1 MAAGVSAP
9 ADVLAPSATR
19 VAATAPS
26 ARLLL
31 GVFTA
36 AVFTSAFLL
45 FLVQPL
51 FSKMVL
57 PLLGG
62 SPAVW
67 NTCMLFFQAALLA
80 GYAWAWATTR
90 WLPPRGQMLTHLGLL
105 ALAALALPVAT
116 GGAAPAGG
124 AAPVPW
130 LLALMAA
137 TVGLPFFVLSATGPL
152 LQRWF
157 SHTGHPDAANPYFL
171 YAASNLGSTL
181 ALLGYPFLLEPRLRL
196 AEQSGAWTAGYAVLV
211 ALVAGCAAL
220 LWRSAPSSTGAAAQP
235 EPQAVGEVRAV
246 TWRVR
251 AWWVLLALVPSSL
264 LLSVTTYMTTD
275 ISPVPLLWVVPLAL
289 YLLTFTVAFSRRPVV
304 PHRWATALQVPLLVG
319 LAISLFLGMATAPTR
334 AIPLHLVVFA
344 VTALVCHGELARLRP
359 PVSHLTE
366 FYLWIAVGGV
376 LGGALNV
383 LVAPLLFP
391 WMEEY
396 ALMLVAACLVRP
408 RREDGR
414 AMVPRLHLVLV
425 GMVGLSL
432 LFFRH
437 PDLVPGPGW
446 LMVALPPTLLGVAAM
461 GFRHHPVRLAL
472 CVGALLGLDMA
483 EAYRSP
489 DVLLAERSFYGRFRV
504 MRAAG
509 AVERF
514 HVLYHGSTL
523 HGAQARSVARRGE
536 PLTYYLPHG
545 PFGQMMAGLPER
557 PGRRVGV
564 VGLGTG
570 SSAAYGQ
577 AGEEWTFYELD
588 PHMARVASDTTLFTY
603 LADSQARVAVTLG
616 DARLSLRDTPAGRY
630 DLLVLDAFSSDAIP
644 VHLMTREALDLYMSR
659 LAPGGVVAFHISNRY
674 LQLEPV
680 LAALAR
686 ERGLHARLGAT
697 REGTK
702 RKFDTEA
709 RWVVLARREEDLGS
723 LARDPRWVPVE
734 AEVGVEAWTDDF
746 SNLLGVF
753 AW

>member
-1 MAAGVSAP
+1 MSAP
-9 ADVLAPSATR
+9 TETPLPSAARRAPT
-19 VAATAPS
+19 AAPS

-31 GVFTA
+31 AVFTV

-90 WLPPRGQMLTHLGLL
+90 WLAPRGQTLAHLALL
-105 ALAALALPVAT
+105 ALAALALPVAV

-137 TVGLPFFVLSATGPL
+137 TVGLPFFALSATGPL

-181 ALLGYPFLLEPRLRL
+181 ALLGYPFLVEPRLRL
-196 AEQSGAWTAGYAVLV
+196 AEQSGAWTAGYAVLL

-220 LWRSAPSSTGAAAQP
+220 LWRSAPSTMAAGAAQP
-235 EPQAVGEVRAV
+235 VEEAAGEVRLV
-246 TWRVR
+246 TGRVR
-251 AWWVLLALVPSSL
+251 AWWTLLALVPSSL
-264 LLSVTTYMTTD
+264 LLSVTTYITTD

-289 YLLTFTVAFSRRPVV
+289 YLLTFTVAFSRRPLI
-304 PHRWATALQVPLLVG
+304 PHRWALAIQVPLLVA
-319 LAISLFLGMATAPTR
+319 LVISLLMGVATTPTQ
-334 AIPLHLVVFA
+334 AIPLHLSVFFF
-344 VTALVCHGELARLRP
+344 TALVCHGELARLRP

-366 FYLWIAVGGV
+366 FYLWISVGGV

-383 LVAPLLFP
+383 LVAPLLFAR
-391 WMEEY
+391 MEEY
-396 ALMLVAACLVRP
+396 ALMLVAACLLRP
-408 RREDGR
+408 RRADGGR
-414 AMVPRLHLVLV
+414 MEPRLHMALVAVL
-425 GMVGLSL
+425 GLAL
-432 LFFRH
+432 LFLVR
-437 PDLVPGPGW
+437 PELVPGPAW
-446 LMVALPPTLLGVAAM
+446 MLLALPPALLAVACL
-461 GFRHHPVRLAL
+461 GFRNYPARLAL
-472 CVGALLGLDMA
+472 CVAAVLAQRVGADLRA
-483 EAYRSP
+483 S
-489 DVLLAERSFYGRFRV
+489 DVLLAARSFYGRFTV
-504 MRAAG
+504 TVVG
-509 AVERF
+509 AEGQRY
-514 HVLYHGSTL
+514 HALYHGSTL
-523 HGAQARSVARRGE
+523 HGAQARSPARRGE

-545 PFGQMMAGLPER
+545 PFGQMMAGLPDR

-577 AGEEWTFYELD
+577 PGEEWTFYELD
-588 PHMARVASDTTLFTY
+588 PHMVRVARDTALFTY
-603 LADSQARVAVTLG
+603 LADSRARVAVTLG

-644 VHLMTREALDLYMSR
+644 VHLMTREALDLYLSR
-659 LAPGGVVAFHISNRY
+659 LTPGGVVAFHISNRY
-674 LQLEPV
+674 LELEPV

-686 ERGLHARLGAT
+686 ERGLIARLGET
-697 REGTK
+697 REGAK
-702 RKFDTEA
+702 RRFDTA
-709 RWVVLARREEDLGS
+709 AHWVVLARREEDLGS
-723 LARDPRWVPVE
+723 LARDARWVPAKAE
-734 AEVGVEAWTDDF
+734 AGVQAWTDDF
-746 SNLLGVF
+746 SNLLSVF
-753 AW
+753 DW